1 MVAYCRGFINQVA
14 LEIVNFDFRNR
25 EHLFS
30 VTLLPLRFCRQWNG
44 GRIRDF
50 FECTTIGHYC

>member
-30 VTLLPLRFCRQWNG
+30 VTLLPPRFCRQW
-44 GRIRDF
+44 RTDSQLLQII
-50 FECTTIGHYC
+50 TIGHYC

>member
-30 VTLLPLRFCRQWNG
+30 VTLLAATLLSPMEWRTDSQLLQ
-44 GRIRDF
+44 II
-50 FECTTIGHYC
+50 TIGHYC